1 LAEEKFP
8 DGSAWMGGEF
18 INLSEAKI
26 SVLDWGFLRSDATY
40 DVVHVWNNRFFRLD
54 SHINRFYSST
64 EKLRMPCK
72 LKRAELKRILA
83 GCVKRANF
91 ENSYVEMIQTRGM
104 SPTFD
109 RDPRKSTP
117 RFIAFAIPF
126 GWILKPEN
134 FNKGLDL
141 AISSIKRISPESVD
155 PRVKNYHWLD
165 MVLGM
170 YEAYDKG
177 HYTTVLVDNNN
188 NVLEGPGFNIFSV
201 DDNGINTPP
210 SGVLEGITRQT
221 AIDLAKELKIPTKEI
236 SITSEQFKNSKEAFA
251 TSTAGGII
259 PITKIDGKVIG
270 NGTMGTITSIIKDLY
285 WEKHTDPDW
294 SECVEDLL

>member
-1 LAEEKFP
+1 
-8 DGSAWMGGEF
+8 
-18 INLSEAKI
+18 
-26 SVLDWGFLRSDATY
+26 
-40 DVVHVWNNRFFRLD
+40 
-54 SHINRFYSST
+54 
-64 EKLRMPCK
+64 
-72 LKRAELKRILA
+72 
-83 GCVKRANF
+83 
-91 ENSYVEMIQTRGM
+91 M

-134 FNKGLDL
+134 FNQGLDL
-141 AISSIKRISPESVD
+141 AISSVKRISPESVD

-165 MVLGM
+165 LVIGM

-201 DDNGINTPP
+201 DDNGLNTPV

-236 SITSEQFKNSKEAFA
+236 SITSEKFKNSIEAFA

-270 NGTMGTITSIIKDLY
+270 NGTIGTITSKIKDLY

-294 SECVEDLL
+294 SECVEDLS

>member
-1 LAEEKFP
+1 MAEEKFP

-54 SHINRFYSST
+54 HHIDRFYSST
-64 EKLRMPCK
+64 KKLRMPCK
-72 LKRAELKRILA
+72 IERTELKRILA
-83 GCVKRANF
+83 GCVKRYNF
-91 ENSYVEMIQTRGM
+91 KNSYVEMIQTRGM

-201 DDNGINTPP
+201 DDNGLNTPP

>member
-1 LAEEKFP
+1 MLEEKFP
-8 DGSAWMGGEF
+8 DGSAWMSGEF

-54 SHINRFYSST
+54 HHIDRFYSST
-64 EKLRMPCK
+64 KKLRMPCK
-72 LKRAELKRILA
+72 IERTELKRILA
-83 GCVKRANF
+83 GCVKRSNLK
-91 ENSYVEMIQTRGM
+91 NSYVEMIQTRGM

-201 DDNGINTPP
+201 DDNGLNTPP

>member
-1 LAEEKFP
+1 MLEEKFP
-8 DGSAWMGGEF
+8 DGSAWMSGEF

-54 SHINRFYSST
+54 HHIDRFYSST
-64 EKLRMPCK
+64 KKLRMPCK
-72 LKRAELKRILA
+72 IERTELKRILA

-201 DDNGINTPP
+201 DDNGLNTPP